1 VPVDDAGIAGG
12 AGPGGLARLVAQF
25 REQQA
30 EAKRLDE
37 AIAANLALIGY
48 LQREEERNDRSN

>member
-1 VPVDDAGIAGG
+1 
-12 AGPGGLARLVAQF
+12 LARLVAQF